1 MGKSTGDAF
10 VVNGPCTLHGTVV
23 ISGAKNS
30 ALKLIGAA
38 LMGAGQTT
46 LVNIPK
52 ITDINHMVNLV
63 CHIGATGQ
71 ITPGPI
77 TDTVV
82 LDVAEA
88 IGWDAP
94 AELVK
99 PIRASISIMGALVAR
114 TGRARIAMPG
124 GDKIGK
130 RGIEIHLQGLQ
141 AMGAQVSE
149 GPDYVEIVAP
159 EGRLHGAEFTL
170 EYASVGATENLIM
183 AACLARGTTILRNV
197 AREPE
202 IIDLCNLLNMMG
214 AQITGAGEETLTI
227 TGVKRMHAA
236 PSPHAVIGDRIEAG
250 TYLVAGAIT
259 GGDVTVE
266 GIDPDYLY
274 RPLQDMREAGVELRV
289 TSNAI
294 RVLPSERL
302 KGHETRTLP
311 YPGFAT
317 DLQSQHIVLMSQ
329 CHGTSRLTE
338 NVFETRLGVLSEF
351 AKMGLKGDIIG
362 SNQAVIEGGHPLHGA
377 QVKANDIRAG
387 AALVLMGL
395 VAQGRTEVLDPYH
408 IDRGYANFLGNLAR
422 LGADVAREEVEIHTP
437 PATAV

>member
-1 MGKSTGDAF
+1 MGNSTGDAF
-10 VVNGPCTLHGTVV
+10 VVNGPCTLHGTVT

-38 LMGAGQTT
+38 LMGAGETT
-46 LVNIPK
+46 LVNVPK

-63 CHIGATGQ
+63 CHIGATGE
-71 ITPGPI
+71 ILPGPI
-77 TDTVV
+77 TDTVR
-82 LDVAEA
+82 LTVAEE

-114 TGRARIAMPG
+114 TGRARITMPG
-124 GDKIGK
+124 GDDIGK
-130 RGIEIHLQGLQ
+130 RGIEIHLEGMR
-141 AMGAQVSE
+141 AMGAEIDE
-149 GPDYVEIVAP
+149 GPNFVDIVAP
-159 EGRLHGAEFTL
+159 SGRLHGADFTL
-170 EYASVGATENLIM
+170 DYASVGATENLLM
-183 AACLARGTTILRNV
+183 AACLTEGTTILRNV

-202 IIDLCNLLNMMG
+202 IVDLITFLNKMG
-214 AQITGAGEETLTI
+214 ADIQGAGDETVTI
-227 TGVKRMHAA
+227 TGVPRMHAA
-236 PSPHAVIGDRIEAG
+236 PEPHAVIGDRIEAG

-266 GIDPDYLY
+266 GIDPNYLH
-274 RPLQDMREAGVELRV
+274 RPLQDMRDAGVEVRV

-302 KGHETRTLP
+302 RAHETRTLP

-338 NVFETRLGVLSEF
+338 NVFESRLGVLSEF
-351 AKMGLKGDIIG
+351 AKMGLKAEVIAK
-362 SNQAVIEGGHPLHGA
+362 NQAVVEGGHPLSGA
-377 QVKANDIRAG
+377 QVKAKDIRAG

-395 VAQGRTEVLDPYH
+395 VAQGRTEVLHPHH
-408 IDRGYANFLGNLAR
+408 IDRGYASFLENLTR
-422 LGADVAREEVEIHTP
+422 LGANVSREEVTITNR
-437 PATAV
+437 